1 MYITGHRAVFSFPVN
16 KYVWVGRNEN
26 KREPWNT
33 QKEKKRINNNNNNKI
48 GLGEGGGAVISQ
60 YSSVVRRYDSKIERD
75 GRRRQSGE
83 TRKTEKKI

>member
-1 MYITGHRAVFSFPVN
+1 MCEWGEMKIR
-16 KYVWVGRNEN
+16 EN
-26 KREPWNT
+26 HEIHK
-33 QKEKKRINNNNNNKI
+33 KKKKRINNNNNKI